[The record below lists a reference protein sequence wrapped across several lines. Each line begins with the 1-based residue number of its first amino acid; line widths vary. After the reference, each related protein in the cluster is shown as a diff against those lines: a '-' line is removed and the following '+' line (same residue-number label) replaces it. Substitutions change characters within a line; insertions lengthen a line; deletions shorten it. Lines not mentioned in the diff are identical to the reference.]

1 MEYKIIYCNGK
12 CSNSAHSRVDVLQ
25 WLALLHSE
33 EIVDIQK
40 IRGDGLSVSVM
51 ASYRRHIE
59 RTKKGAVKQ

>member
-12 CSNSAHSRVDVLQ
+12 CSNSAHSRADVLQ

-40 IRGDGLSVSVM
+40 IRGDGLTVSVIG
-51 ASYRRHIE
+51 SYRRYIE
-59 RTKKGAVKQ
+59 RMKKGAVRK